1 MNRKFRALGLL
12 TIFALL
18 SNTSSGD
25 CVKASLLNGQ
35 QGVVRIDLERK
46 YISHIDNLQLS
57 QQTDINL
64 IIEGPNMPEHQEEV
78 MIESDE
84 MNYSQLREMQRRQT
98 NRQMR
103 QE

>member
-1 MNRKFRALGLL
+1 MNSKFRALGLL

-18 SNTSSGD
+18 SNTNSGD

-57 QQTDINL
+57 
-64 IIEGPNMPEHQEEV
+64 
-78 MIESDE
+78 
-84 MNYSQLREMQRRQT
+84 
-98 NRQMR
+98 
-103 QE
+103 